1 MKTTNRKVALAAI
14 MTFGGLATVST
25 ARGDIMVGD
34 TVDLTF
40 VGTEAT
46 RAVSWEF
53 DGATGSSNAGVL
65 LWGGGVRAFCV
76 QLEENIAGGQTV
88 TFDAVAPEALPDQ
101 PPLPGPMGAARS
113 LVMQDLF
120 SRWYDDVMGRSG
132 SDLKNHA
139 AAFQMVIW
147 EISHEMSATGDAAG
161 IFSGLDLASGD
172 MLFDPGAN
180 SATVYG
186 IANSMLGSLGNGG
199 FSSYSRLVGLT
210 NNTYQDQLVVVP
222 GVGSLAALMGVA
234 AVGRRRRRG

>member
-1 MKTTNRKVALAAI
+1 MKSYRKTAYAAVAVL
-14 MTFGGLATVST
+14 GGLATAT
-25 ARGDIMVGD
+25 TGQADIMVGD
-34 TVDLTF
+34 SVDLTF
-40 VGTEAT
+40 AGTEAT

-53 DGATGSSNAGVL
+53 DGGTGSSNAGVL
-65 LWGGGVRAFCV
+65 LWGGGVRSFCV

-88 TFDAVAPEALPDQ
+88 TFDAVAPDALPDQ

-120 SRWYDDVMGRSG
+120 SRWYDDVMGRTG

-147 EISHEMSATGDAAG
+147 EISHEMSAAGDAAG

-210 NNTYQDQLVVVP
+210 NDTYQDQLVVVP